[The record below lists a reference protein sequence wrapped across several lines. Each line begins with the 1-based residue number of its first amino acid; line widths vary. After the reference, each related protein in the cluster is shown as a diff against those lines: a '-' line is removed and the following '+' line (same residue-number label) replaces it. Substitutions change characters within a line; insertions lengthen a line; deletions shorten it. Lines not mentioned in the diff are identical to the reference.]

1 METAIEFYRWMLKNN
16 TPENTEKWFHYTDE
30 DMFRAFLEE
39 RGDL

>member
-1 METAIEFYRWMLKNN
+1 MKTAIEFHNWMLKNDKL
-16 TPENTEKWFHYTDE
+16 EKWFHYTDE